1 MGWLVRQGPG
11 WEWRPLAAPPVTA
24 ARTIAG
30 LRYGAHKN
38 YNMCWTFKT
47 PWSAM
52 SSIKSPFREDLCKNY
67 SIIYLWSTCSR
78 RGEPV
83 EPKHL
88 VLLHLLLHSHSLY
101 PLPTPPDTQCTA
113 TARTRPTFELDRH
126 PALLGCEINMKIM
139 CKNWAHSPCLVS
151 ETDHSCLVVLYA
163 HP

>member
-1 MGWLVRQGPG
+1 
-11 WEWRPLAAPPVTA
+11 
-24 ARTIAG
+24 
-30 LRYGAHKN
+30 
-38 YNMCWTFKT
+38 
-47 PWSAM
+47 M
-52 SSIKSPFREDLCKNY
+52 SSIKSPFREDLCKNS

-163 HP
+163 NPCLAIYINDTVLYCNPSMRKCVHVTFFVIIR